1 MLMNNQ
7 LFKVIPT
14 EEVCLEVLYCFG
26 LHSIDDTTNFSK
38 NDLETLCTVQKIY
51 LIKEKLEQFYIPCK
65 ARTYLNELSPK
76 NCITIL
82 RQILKTFGRTVT
94 SREKY
99 IRGVKYVIYQ
109 IIPKD
114 YKKYQPVEFNKDEV
128 NNYLISFD

>member
-1 MLMNNQ
+1 MNNQ

-26 LHSIDDTTNFSK
+26 LKSIDDMTNFSK
-38 NDLETLCTVQKIY
+38 NDLETLSTVEKIY
-51 LIKEKLEQFYIPCK
+51 LIKHKLEQFYIPCK

-82 RQILKTFGRTVT
+82 RQILKNFGRTVT
-94 SREKY
+94 SREKF

-109 IIPKD
+109 IIQKD
-114 YKKYQPVEFNKDEV
+114 YKKYQPIEIYKDDV
-128 NNYLISFD
+128 NNYLVSFD

>member
-1 MLMNNQ
+1 MNNQ

-26 LHSIDDTTNFSK
+26 LKSIDDTTNFSK
-38 NDLETLCTVQKIY
+38 NDLESLSTVQKIY

-82 RQILKTFGRTVT
+82 RQILKIFGRTVT

-114 YKKYQPVEFNKDEV
+114 YKKYQPIEINKDGV
-128 NNYLISFD
+128 NNYLVSFD

>member
-1 MLMNNQ
+1 MNSQ
-7 LFKVIPT
+7 LFKVFPT
-14 EEVCLEVLYCFG
+14 EEICLEVLLCFG
-26 LHSIDDTTNFSK
+26 LKSLDDTTNFSK
-38 NDLETLCTVQKIY
+38 KDLETLGTVKKLY
-51 LIKEKLEQFYIPCK
+51 FIKSKLEQYYIPCK

-82 RQILKTFGRTVT
+82 RQILKVYERTVT

-114 YKKYQPVEFNKDEV
+114 YKKYKPVEINSVDS
-128 NNYLISFD
+128 NYLILFD